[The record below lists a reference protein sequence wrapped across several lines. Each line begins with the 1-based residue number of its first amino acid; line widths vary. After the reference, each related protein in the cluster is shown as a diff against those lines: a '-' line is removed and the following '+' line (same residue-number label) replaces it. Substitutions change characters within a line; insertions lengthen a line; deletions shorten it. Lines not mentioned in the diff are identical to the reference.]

1 MITYA
6 IYPYFV
12 VFKKNLNLFLPV
24 QGLCFARAFSGCGGR
39 GLLFIMV
46 PRLLIVVASRC
57 GAQTRHVGS
66 QALERG
72 LSSCGSQAF
81 FKVCR
86 IFPDQGSNL
95 CLPRWQVDSLPLSH

>member
-1 MITYA
+1 MITHAMYL
-6 IYPYFV
+6 YFV

-24 QGLCFARAFSGCGGR
+24 QGLCFAWAFSGCGGR
-39 GLLFIMV
+39 GLLIIMV

-72 LSSCGSQAF
+72 LSSCGSLAF
-81 FKVCR
+81 FEVCG

-95 CLPRWQVDSLPLSH
+95 CLLH